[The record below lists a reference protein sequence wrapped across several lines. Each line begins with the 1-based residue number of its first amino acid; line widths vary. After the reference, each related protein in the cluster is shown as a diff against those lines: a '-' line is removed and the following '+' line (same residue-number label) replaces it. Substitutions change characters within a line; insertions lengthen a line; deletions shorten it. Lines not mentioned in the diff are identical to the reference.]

1 METNN
6 SMEIRID
13 PEFQGKIP
21 PLTKEEYD
29 QLRGNILAD
38 GEVYEPIIVWNGI
51 IVDGHN
57 RWKIICENP
66 EELAGKYNIKEMQF
80 RNKDEA
86 FEWMYRKQLGRRN
99 LSAENQSM
107 LRGMLYN
114 SMKQKRWDKRGEKG
128 KYRRPQNGAFGSG
141 GKTRET
147 LAKELGVSK
156 NTIQRD
162 GQFAEGV
169 LELQEAA
176 PEVARKILDGKS
188 GLNKETVRSVKKM
201 DADEKKEL
209 IDAVK
214 AGEGAIYE
222 KKKRHG
228 GGDRETRERYK
239 MVRSAIEKIHSEPS
253 EQRYGIEKF
262 MDEIAG
268 AIEILTDSIAVM
280 FEMHCDLVKEHGRQA
295 VSIKVKE
302 MALAK
307 IEEVTKV

>member
-1 METNN
+1 
-6 SMEIRID
+6 MEIRID

-29 QLRGNILAD
+29 QLRENILAD

-66 EELAGKYNIKEMQF
+66 EKLAGKYNVKEMQF

-99 LSAENQSM
+99 LSDENRSM
-107 LRGMLYN
+107 IIGLLYI
-114 SMKQKRWDKRGEKG
+114 SMKQKRWNKRGEGG
-128 KYRRPQNGAFGSG
+128 KYRRCQNDTIGSG
-141 GKTRET
+141 GRTRAT
-147 LAKELGVSK
+147 LAKEIGVPQD
-156 NTIQRD
+156 TIQRN

-169 LELQEAA
+169 LELQKSA
-176 PEVARKILDGKS
+176 PEVAKKILDGKS

-214 AGEGAIYE
+214 AGEGALYE

-228 GGDRETRERYK
+228 GGDRETRERYRT
-239 MVRSAIEKIHSEPS
+239 VRSAIEKIHSEPS
-253 EQRYGIEKF
+253 NQKYGIEKF

-280 FEMHCDLVKEHGRQA
+280 FEMHCDLVKEYGRQE

-307 IEEVTKV
+307 IEEATKV